1 MCIWSGHCVCCRRWT
16 SLDPSSKQT
25 SLSPV
30 IRCSLLW
37 PLILFRSYRSK
48 SWLQRWQLRR
58 CLREN
63 PKLYSWAEWE
73 RCLSSEEVSEKTENL
88 EGFFLCREDWE
99 LLIEDTVTSK
109 GRNFH
114 LLLLWVQL
122 QSLAVVIPF
131 QICKLS
137 RSSGTYIWAI
147 GVPPLPFFLLY
158 TAPQSNLI
166 LWKVVSRKVWGGRT

>member
-1 MCIWSGHCVCCRRWT
+1 MYLEWTSCLLSQMNFFRSIFKTDKFVSSYKVLTPLTFDFCSGLTGPRADRNDDSFKDVSERTPNSVLGLSGRDVCLLRRWE
-16 SLDPSSKQT
+16 
-25 SLSPV
+25 
-30 IRCSLLW
+30 
-37 PLILFRSYRSK
+37 
-48 SWLQRWQLRR
+48 
-58 CLREN
+58 EN
-63 PKLYSWAEWE
+63 W
-73 RCLSSEEVSEKTENL
+73 

-137 RSSGTYIWAI
+137 RSSGTCIWAI

-158 TAPQSNLI
+158 TAPQSNLS
-166 LWKVVSRKVWGGRT
+166 LWKVVSRKVWGRRT